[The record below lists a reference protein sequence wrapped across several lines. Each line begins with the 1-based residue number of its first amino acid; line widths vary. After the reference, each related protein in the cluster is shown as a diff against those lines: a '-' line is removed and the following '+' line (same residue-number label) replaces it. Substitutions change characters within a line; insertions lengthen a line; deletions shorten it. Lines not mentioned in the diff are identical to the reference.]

1 MSDKKPTLEDLLR
14 LKRCEHPTDE
24 EWAQFD
30 ERLKSKMMCRLR
42 EPRKEFSLKFPIKAI
57 VPIGAAALAAI
68 LFVPG
73 FPVSDDLNFST
84 PENTAIASAVS
95 KTPLPSIDYSFS
107 SNEMY
112 PMQQNS
118 ETPVIA
124 PMNSDYDS
132 SIRYVSNSLQVASAF
147 IF

>member
-1 MSDKKPTLEDLLR
+1 MPDKKPTLEDLLR

-132 SIRYVSNSLQVASAF
+132 SIRYVSNSLLVASAF

>member
-1 MSDKKPTLEDLLR
+1 MPDKKPTLEDLLR
-14 LKRCEHPTDE
+14 LKRCERPTEE

-42 EPRKEFSLKFPIKAI
+42 EPQKEYTFKFPIRAI
-57 VPIGAAALAAI
+57 VPLGAAALAAI
-68 LFVPG
+68 LFIPG
-73 FPVSDDLNFST
+73 FPVSDDLNISM

-95 KTPLPSIDYSFS
+95 KTPFPSIDYSFS

-132 SIRYVSNSLQVASAF
+132 SVRYVSNSFPVSSAF

>member
-57 VPIGAAALAAI
+57 VPIG
-68 LFVPG
+68 G
-73 FPVSDDLNFST
+73 FGGNSFCSWIPRFRRLEFLYARKYCNSIGSFQDT
-84 PENTAIASAVS
+84 P
-95 KTPLPSIDYSFS
+95 
-107 SNEMY
+107 
-112 PMQQNS
+112 S
-118 ETPVIA
+118 E
-124 PMNSDYDS
+124 Y
-132 SIRYVSNSLQVASAF
+132 RLLLLLQ
-147 IF
+147 

>member
-42 EPRKEFSLKFPIKAI
+42 EPRKEFSLKFPRKAI

-132 SIRYVSNSLQVASAF
+132 LIRYVSNSLPVASAF

>member
-57 VPIGAAALAAI
+57 VQIGAAALAAI

-132 SIRYVSNSLQVASAF
+132 SIRYVSNSLPVASAF

>member
-42 EPRKEFSLKFPIKAI
+42 EPRKKFPIKAI

-132 SIRYVSNSLQVASAF
+132 SIRYVSNSLPVASAF

>member
-1 MSDKKPTLEDLLR
+1 MPDKKPTLEDLLR

-68 LFVPG
+68 LFIPG
-73 FPVSDDLNFST
+73 LPVSDNLNFST

-124 PMNSDYDS
+124 PMNSDYDN
-132 SIRYVSNSLQVASAF
+132 SIRYVSNSLPVASAF

>member
-1 MSDKKPTLEDLLR
+1 MPDKKPTLEDLLR

-42 EPRKEFSLKFPIKAI
+42 ELRKEFSLKFPIKAI

-132 SIRYVSNSLQVASAF
+132 SIRYVSNSLPVASAF

>member
-1 MSDKKPTLEDLLR
+1 MSDKNPTLEDLLR

-68 LFVPG
+68 LFIPG
-73 FPVSDDLNFST
+73 LPVSDDLNFST

-112 PMQQNS
+112 PMQQSS

-132 SIRYVSNSLQVASAF
+132 SIRYVSNSLPVASAF

>member
-1 MSDKKPTLEDLLR
+1 MPDKKPTLEDLLR
-14 LKRCEHPTDE
+14 LKRCERPTEE

-57 VPIGAAALAAI
+57 VPLGAAALAAI

-132 SIRYVSNSLQVASAF
+132 SIRYVSNSLPVASAF

>member
-30 ERLKSKMMCRLR
+30 ELLKSKMMCRLR

-57 VPIGAAALAAI
+57 VPIGAAVLAAI
-68 LFVPG
+68 LFIPG
-73 FPVSDDLNFST
+73 LPVSDDLNFST

-132 SIRYVSNSLQVASAF
+132 SIRYVSNSLPVASAF

>member
-68 LFVPG
+68 LFIPRL
-73 FPVSDDLNFST
+73 PVSDDLNFST

-95 KTPLPSIDYSFS
+95 KTPLPSIGYSFS

-132 SIRYVSNSLQVASAF
+132 SIRYVSNSLPVASAF